1 MNDESLADES
11 LRDFLFDGD
20 IMTRNFL
27 ERDEDVRKIN
37 LCV

>member
-27 ERDEDVRKIN
+27 ECDEDVCKTD